1 MKGVLLAMTTT
12 TGGHGQRLW
21 LTGLALWAGSGAT
34 IFMLLSASGYA
45 MWGRGLTKMP
55 EFLPVMYEVVNIYAW
70 VIWVPSLIVL
80 ALVWVYSHKNFPAL
94 ANRIWAGLG
103 AGAVATL
110 ALDTFRQLGVIH
122 GWLPMDTVQLF
133 GKMILGPQSPELAW
147 TTAGL
152 AYHFLNGASFGAFYA
167 IIWGKAHWM
176 WAVAWA
182 LLVELGMMTLPPMA
196 PTVGLFGS
204 QTGSPALFLITL
216 VAHVAYGVML
226 GLLVQHWVKTPGSV
240 FRLLSG
246 ANDSGKET

>member
-1 MKGVLLAMTTT
+1 MLLLA
-12 TGGHGQRLW
+12 
-21 LTGLALWAGSGAT
+21 A
-34 IFMLLSASGYA
+34 GYA
-45 MWGRGLTKMP
+45 MWGQGLTQMP
-55 EFLPVMYEVVNIYAW
+55 EFLPVMHGFARTYAW
-70 VIWVPSLIVL
+70 MIWVPSLIVL

-147 TTAGL
+147 TTVGL

-167 IIWGKAHWM
+167 IVWGKAHWM

-204 QTGSPALFLITL
+204 QTGGPALFLITL
-216 VAHVAYGVML
+216 VAHLAYGAML
-226 GLLVQHWVKTPGSV
+226 GLLVQYWVKAKGSV
-240 FRLLSG
+240 LSLLS
-246 ANDSGKET
+246 NPTISQKES